1 MAPILLPATSV
12 ISLVACYSTVPFISD
27 SLNPN
32 VNKLLA
38 KVKKSQRFS
47 FYQIN
52 NIFFNTLME
61 NNPTKN
67 GEYN

>member
-1 MAPILLPATSV
+1 MAPILPPATSV